1 MRRISLLIC
10 AIFLI
15 AMALMGCGSSETVE
29 NTNEASDSGQLEID
43 DFSLYV
49 GEKLY
54 EGQPVIAEDGVIYF
68 TQQEEQVNTKQ
79 GIKAGDT
86 FADVVHAYKNY
97 EPTSVQN
104 LASFDF
110 EFKSLEDCLAHFDE
124 YYTEGAIHLIEYTY
138 YQIDGQ
144 WMEKNKALE
153 SHSQEELN
161 EIGRYD
167 LTFMFR
173 DEELIEVA
181 LEIPE
186 A

>member
-1 MRRISLLIC
+1 MRRIPVLIF

-15 AMALMGCGSSETVE
+15 AMALMGCGTETVE
-29 NTNEASDSGQLEID
+29 NTNGASDPGQLEID

-49 GEKLY
+49 GEELY
-54 EGQPVIAEDGVIYF
+54 GEQPLIAEDGVIYF
-68 TQQEEQVNTKQ
+68 TQQNEQVNTKQ

-110 EFKSLEDCLAHFDE
+110 EFKSLEDCLENFDE
-124 YYTEGAIHLIEYTY
+124 YYTEGAIHFIEYTY

-144 WMEKNKALE
+144 WLEKNKALE
-153 SHSQEELN
+153 SYSQEELDA
-161 EIGRYD
+161 IGRYD
-167 LTFMFR
+167 ITFMFR
-173 DEELIEVA
+173 DQSLIEVA
-181 LEIPE
+181 IEIPE
-186 A
+186 